1 MQTLI
6 DISVP
11 ITENMAVW
19 PGAPRTEIGFRRSM
33 AKGDKSNNSNLF
45 MNCHTGTHVDAPL
58 HFVADGTA
66 VEQMLLDSMIGEA
79 FVVDLSAHPE
89 IETDDLEKLWPRRP
103 VKRVLLKTRNS
114 ALWETRSHE
123 FVSDYCALSQK
134 AAEWFLEKRVALIG
148 IDYLSIQK
156 FGDSPIVHE
165 LLLSAGVVILEG
177 INLSD
182 VNQGFY
188 ELFCLPL
195 NLVGAEGAPARAVL
209 KYTGE
214 PI

>member
-11 ITENMAVW
+11 ITEELAVW
-19 PGAPRTEIGFRRSM
+19 PGAPKTEIGFRRSM
-33 AKGDKSNNSNLF
+33 KRGDKSNNSNLF

-58 HFVADGTA
+58 HFLAKGTS
-66 VEQMLLDSMIGEA
+66 VEQMPLGSMVGEA
-79 FVVDLSAHPE
+79 FVIDLSSHPE
-89 IETDDLEKLWPRRP
+89 IETTDLEKLWPHHPVRRI
-103 VKRVLLKTRNS
+103 LLKTRNS
-114 ALWETRSHE
+114 ALWKTRSHE
-123 FVSDYCALSQK
+123 FVTDYCALSQK

-165 LLLSAGVVILEG
+165 LLLKAGVVVLEG
-177 INLSD
+177 IDLSN
-182 VNQGFY
+182 VEQGFY

-195 NLVGAEGAPARAVL
+195 NLVGAEGAPARAIL
-209 KYTGE
+209 RRAEGSL
-214 PI
+214 